1 MNPLHN
7 TPHRRYRIAQRSSGR
22 VRGILLR
29 MSAILALGVCGC
41 GDIEWNWDWAWWK
54 KPERVVRPVRQA
66 DAPRRDQADRS
77 DEAHGRPSGAASTSA
92 NAAQSPPST
101 VVPSAEPIA
110 ANSQP
115 LPNRPFYYL
124 YFISGDAARD
134 ESTRGE
140 VRIVLEHAPALACA
154 RLMEWLYVPTGR
166 SGSTTESYA
175 IYENAAEFRAA
186 AAMAGSLDV
195 APAPLPISSVGTHA
209 AFESG
214 IAMLL
219 GALNA
224 GPGGDTKLAKA
235 SELRFVEALQSTD
248 LPPIIRWASGILA
261 GRVAEQYRY
270 DHAGAK
276 SYFKQAERL
285 VPDGSIEKMTAR
297 WCRAEV
303 LTQEGKSSD
312 AILVYQEIIEE
323 FGKANADSHI
333 VRRATAL
340 IDEYNKR

>member
-1 MNPLHN
+1 M
-7 TPHRRYRIAQRSSGR
+7 
-22 VRGILLR
+22 
-29 MSAILALGVCGC
+29 GVCGC

-66 DAPRRDQADRS
+66 DSPRPQQADRS
-77 DEAHGRPSGAASTSA
+77 DDSLGRPSGAASSNATASA
-92 NAAQSPPST
+92 SPSPNNA
-101 VVPSAEPIA
+101 PSAEPVA

-124 YFISGDAARD
+124 YFISGEAARD

-166 SGSTTESYA
+166 SGSTTESYT

-195 APAPLPISSVGTHA
+195 APAPLPISSVGTQA

-214 IAMLL
+214 VAMLL
-219 GALNA
+219 GALDV
-224 GPGGDTKLAKA
+224 GPGGDTKLAEA
-235 SELRFVEALQSTD
+235 SEQRFVEALQSTD
-248 LPPIIRWASGILA
+248 LPPILRWASGILA

-285 VPDGSIEKMTAR
+285 VPNGSIERMTAR

-323 FGKANADSHI
+323 FGKGNADSHI

>member
-285 VPDGSIEKMTAR
+285 VPDGSIEKMSAR

>member
-1 MNPLHN
+1 MLC
-7 TPHRRYRIAQRSSGR
+7 
-22 VRGILLR
+22 

-77 DEAHGRPSGAASTSA
+77 DEAHGRPSGAVSA
-92 NAAQSPPST
+92 NATASNPPSPIDA
-101 VVPSAEPIA
+101 PSAGPIA
-110 ANSQP
+110 TNSQP

-195 APAPLPISSVGTHA
+195 APVQLPISSVGTHA

>member
-1 MNPLHN
+1 M
-7 TPHRRYRIAQRSSGR
+7 
-22 VRGILLR
+22 RGILLR

>member
-1 MNPLHN
+1 MH
-7 TPHRRYRIAQRSSGR
+7 
-22 VRGILLR
+22 GILICT
-29 MSAILALGVCGC
+29 SAIFAMSVCGC

-77 DEAHGRPSGAASTSA
+77 DDAPSRPSGAATA
-92 NAAQSPPST
+92 NATASDPTSPIDA
-101 VVPSAEPIA
+101 PSAEPIA

-140 VRIVLEHAPALACA
+140 VRILLEHAPALACA

-195 APAPLPISSVGTHA
+195 APAPLPISSVGTQA

-219 GALNA
+219 GALDA
-224 GPGGDTKLAKA
+224 GPGGDTKLAEA
-235 SELRFVEALQSTD
+235 SEQRFVEALQSTD
-248 LPPIIRWASGILA
+248 LPPMLRWASGILA

-270 DHAGAK
+270 DHSGAK

-285 VPDGSIEKMTAR
+285 VQNGSIEKMTAR

-312 AILVYQEIIEE
+312 AILVYQDIVEE

-333 VRRATAL
+333 VRRAKAL